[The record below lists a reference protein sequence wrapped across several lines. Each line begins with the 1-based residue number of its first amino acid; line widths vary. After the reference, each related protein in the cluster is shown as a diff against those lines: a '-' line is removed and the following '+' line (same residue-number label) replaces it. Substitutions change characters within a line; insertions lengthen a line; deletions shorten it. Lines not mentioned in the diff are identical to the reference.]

1 MSVFTPGSGT
11 QDAVGGVSIT
21 ISYQGGMEKETAI
34 HSSILAWRIPGQRSL
49 VGYTPCSHEELD
61 MIEATEHPHTAQTHE
76 KAMSSEIFAR
86 G

>member
-1 MSVFTPGSGT
+1 MQLQCLGWEEPL
-11 QDAVGGVSIT
+11 
-21 ISYQGGMEKETAI
+21 EKEMAI
-34 HSSILAWRIPGQRSL
+34 HSSIPAWRIPGQRSL
-49 VGYTPCSHEELD
+49 VGYTPCSHKELD